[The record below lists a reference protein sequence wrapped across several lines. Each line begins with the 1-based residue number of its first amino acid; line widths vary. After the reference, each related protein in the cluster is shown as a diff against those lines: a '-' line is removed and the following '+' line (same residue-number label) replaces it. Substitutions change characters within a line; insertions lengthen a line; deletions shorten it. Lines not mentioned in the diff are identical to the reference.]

1 MQKLKMH
8 SPNLSAHNLQR
19 LAELFPSCVVEAR
32 DPQSGALRPSID
44 FDQLRQE
51 LAGHVVEGPRERYH
65 LDWPGKREAILAAH
79 APIAKTL
86 RPCREESVHFDST
99 KNLFI
104 EGDNLDALKLLQETY
119 LGKVKLIYIDP
130 PYNTGGD
137 FLYDDD
143 YALDAEAYLARSNQR
158 DQDDNRMFANEATHG
173 RFHSDWL
180 SSLYSRLRLSRN
192 LLREDGLIFISIDD
206 HEYPNLLKICEELFG
221 ESNYCGTFVWEKKKK
236 PSFLSANMGVVTE
249 YVVAYARDRS
259 KSPPFSAGT
268 VEDGKKYPFNNAG
281 NGIKD
286 LLFPAGSVEFGL
298 PDGVV
303 APQDMSEGNII
314 TELLDPV
321 EVRNGRNSN
330 PFRLR
335 GEWRYSQAKLNELIA
350 NQAQLSIAK
359 LPFRPNYI
367 NRAPDIK
374 KTSNLLSHRTNGI
387 PTNEDA
393 TEEMR
398 TLFGGDV
405 MSHPKPQGLLK
416 FLVRT
421 VTGGDDLIMDFYA
434 GSGTT
439 AAAVMALNAED
450 GGSRRFLMVQ
460 LPEACAPDSEA
471 MRHGYR
477 TIAEI
482 TKERIRRAG
491 SKIKG
496 ENATTAPG
504 IDVGFRVLKVDTS
517 NMRDVFYTPDSVKQS
532 DLVRH
537 LDNIKAGRTPDDL
550 LFQVLLDWGVDPC
563 LPMTKETVSGKTVFF
578 VDSNA
583 LAACFD
589 ASIDEAVVRA
599 LGSRKPLRVVLRDGG
614 FDEDSSVIN
623 AAQLLCFLSP
633 STDIKYI

>member
-1 MQKLKMH
+1 MEKLKMH
-8 SPNLSAHNLQR
+8 SPDLTAHNVQKI
-19 LAELFPSCVVEAR
+19 AELFPSCIVEAR
-32 DPQSGALRPSID
+32 DESTGTLRRSID

-51 LAGHVVEGPRERYH
+51 LSGHVVDGPRERYH
-65 LDWPGKREAILAAH
+65 LDWPGKREALLAAH

-86 RPCREESVHFDST
+86 RPCRQESVHFDTT

-119 LGKVKLIYIDP
+119 LGRVKLIYIDP

-137 FLYDDD
+137 FLYEDD
-143 YALDAEAYLARSNQR
+143 YALDVEAYLVKSNQR
-158 DQDDNRMFANEATHG
+158 DPDDNRMFANETTHG

-180 SSLYSRLRLSRN
+180 SFLYPRLKLARN

-206 HEYPNLLKICEELFG
+206 HELPNLLKLCEEVFG
-221 ESNYCGTFVWEKKKK
+221 ESNHCGTFVWEKKKK
-236 PSFLSANMGVVTE
+236 PSFLSASMGVVTE
-249 YVVAYARDRS
+249 YVVAYARDRA

-281 NGIKD
+281 NGIRE

-298 PDGVV
+298 ADGVV
-303 APQDMSEGNII
+303 PPQDMSEGNII
-314 TELLDPV
+314 TELLDSV
-321 EVRNGRNSN
+321 EVRNGRNVNS
-330 PFRLR
+330 FRLR
-335 GEWRYSQAKLNELIA
+335 GEWRYSQAKLDDLVA
-350 NQAQLSIAK
+350 NHAQLVIAK
-359 LPFRPNYI
+359 VPFRPNYI

-398 TLFGGDV
+398 ALFGRDV
-405 MSHPKPQGLLK
+405 MSHPKPKGLLK
-416 FLVRT
+416 FLVRA
-421 VTGGDDLIMDFYA
+421 VTGGDDLVMDFYA

-439 AAAVMALNAED
+439 ADAIMTLNAED
-450 GGSRRFLMVQ
+450 GGHRRFVMIQ
-460 LPEACAPDSEA
+460 LPEPCAPDSEA
-471 MRHGYR
+471 MQHGYR

-482 TKERIRRAG
+482 TKERLRRSG
-491 SKIKG
+491 MQIKG
-496 ENATTAPG
+496 ENAMTAPD

-517 NMRDVFYTPDSVKQS
+517 NVRDVFYTPDAVKQS
-532 DLVRH
+532 DLVRQ

-550 LFQVLLDWGVDPC
+550 LFQVLLDWGVDPS
-563 LPMTKETVSGKTVFF
+563 LPITTESVSGKTVFF

-589 ASIDEAVVRA
+589 ASIDDAVVRA
-599 LGSRKPLRVVLRDGG
+599 LGSRKPMRVVLRNGG
-614 FDEDSSVIN
+614 FDEDSSALNV
-623 AAQLLCFLSP
+623 AQLLRFLSP
-633 STDIKYI
+633 STEIKYI